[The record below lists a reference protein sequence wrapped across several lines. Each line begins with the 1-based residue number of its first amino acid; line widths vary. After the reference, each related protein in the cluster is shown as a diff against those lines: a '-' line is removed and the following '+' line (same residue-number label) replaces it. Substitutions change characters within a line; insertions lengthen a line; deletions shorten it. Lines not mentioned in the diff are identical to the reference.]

1 MTTTEILLL
10 LAAGV
15 LSGFI
20 NVMSAGGSLLTLPL
34 LMFMGLDSAT
44 ANGSNR
50 VGIVLQNLTAIGQYH
65 RAGFRDLR
73 LGLKLSLPAVAGALL
88 GAWVAIW
95 LDERLFQWILILVMA
110 GCALMMLAPTPA
122 GLSTRPLDEGHLGPR
137 VYLALAVI
145 GLYGGFIQVA
155 VGILFITLLYRVLHI
170 DLVQVNRL
178 KVLIVL
184 VYMIPALAI
193 FVAGGKVAWS
203 YGLVLALGSMLGAW
217 CGARLS
223 LGANGVRW
231 IKWLTL
237 AMIIAIIGKLAVDL
251 WR

>member
-1 MTTTEILLL
+1 MTPTEALLL

-20 NVMSAGGSLLTLPL
+20 NVMSAGGSMLTLPL
-34 LMFMGLDSAT
+34 LMFMGLDGAT

-50 VGIVLQNLTAIGQYH
+50 VGIVLQNLTALGQYH

-73 LGLKLSLPAVAGALL
+73 LGLRLCLPAVAGALL
-88 GAWVAIW
+88 GAWVAVW

-110 GCALMMLAPTPA
+110 GCAVLMLLPAPAHLP
-122 GLSTRPLDEGHLGPR
+122 TRPLDEGHLGPK

-155 VGILFITLLYRVLHI
+155 VGILFITLLYRVLRI

-184 VYMIPALAI
+184 VYMVPALLI
-193 FVAGGKVAWS
+193 FVIGGKVAWG
-203 YGLVLALGSMLGAW
+203 YGLVLAVGSMLGAW
-217 CGARLS
+217 FGARLS
-223 LGANGVRW
+223 IGANGVKW

-237 AMIIAIIGKLAVDL
+237 VMIVAIIGKLGFGL
-251 WR
+251 WY

>member
-1 MTTTEILLL
+1 MTATEALLL

-20 NVMSAGGSLLTLPL
+20 NVMSAGGSMLTLPL

-50 VGIVLQNLTAIGQYH
+50 VGIVLQNITAMGQYH
-65 RAGFRDLR
+65 SAGFRDLR

-88 GAWVAIW
+88 GAWIAIG
-95 LDERLFQWILILVMA
+95 LDERLFRWILILVMG
-110 GCALMMLAPTPA
+110 GCAVLMLLPMPR
-122 GLSTRPLDEGHLGPR
+122 GLHTRPLDEGHLGYR
-137 VYLALAVI
+137 VYLALALI

-184 VYMIPALAI
+184 VYMVPALAI
-193 FVAGGKVAWS
+193 FIAGGKVAWG

-217 CGARLS
+217 FGARLS
-223 LGANGVRW
+223 ISPGGVKW

-237 AMIIAIIGKLAVDL
+237 VMIVAIIGKLGFDL
-251 WR
+251 LY